1 MMRFVRDDIDPFDVL
16 ATGSRAPTEEHVLT
30 NRQVGWAGILKW
42 GLRYGV
48 DMLLRAKEN
57 CMVCIPETFWRAQLD
72 KALDELRA
80 KALEKG
86 EDPSTVFFSENDVL
100 TAWILRCTVGEMQ
113 ASPDSTVSPSIL
125 RSTASSMF

>member
-1 MMRFVRDDIDPFDVL
+1 
-16 ATGSRAPTEEHVLT
+16 
-30 NRQVGWAGILKW
+30 
-42 GLRYGV
+42 
-48 DMLLRAKEN
+48 MLLRAKEN